1 MQRIR
6 LRERAVGLEEGLDGA
21 ERGEVLQ
28 DREERG
34 RAVDHDAGGQARGL
48 VCVVTVAEPLEET
61 RRQPEPV
68 GERGREASLAMVEE
82 ERGQGEKEGGE
93 KDRVGRFAEKG
104 KNGDGWELRV
114 RAEWRRDLLGGV
126 EHAFV
131 EAENKDDEWIERLG
145 NALEENA
152 ILGVERGRH
161 HHHFDGR

>member
-34 RAVDHDAGGQARGL
+34 GAVDHDAGGQARGL

-61 RRQPEPV
+61 RRQPEPA

-104 KNGDGWELRV
+104 KNDDGWELRV
-114 RAEWRRDLLGGV
+114 RAEGRGNLLGGV

>member
-1 MQRIR
+1 
-6 LRERAVGLEEGLDGA
+6 
-21 ERGEVLQ
+21 
-28 DREERG
+28 
-34 RAVDHDAGGQARGL
+34 
-48 VCVVTVAEPLEET
+48 
-61 RRQPEPV
+61 
-68 GERGREASLAMVEE
+68 MVEE